1 MAAVMRILGGG
12 WLRAGTV
19 VGVVIVSVTVVAAV
33 LLAAVGASPTQV
45 ATGLYMGAF
54 GSRVNAAITVTDAV
68 PLVLVALGWIVTL
81 RAGRIHI
88 GFPGQIIIGG
98 VFASAVALE
107 VHGLPG
113 VVELPA
119 ALLGGFIG
127 GALYAGIAAY
137 LWARRGV
144 QEIVSTLLLN
154 LIAAEVVAWVVR
166 GPLREAAGGQPQSNP
181 FPHNSIWPT
190 IPGIAYGS
198 LSWDIVL
205 IPVATAA
212 TVFVLRRTTIGFR
225 LRLVGANAIAARCV
239 GYRPKQV
246 GVAAIVVSGGLAG
259 LAGACLLLAGQTPV
273 LTDGFESGTGFNGI
287 AVALLALNSPLGVIP
302 SALLFSGLA
311 TGSDA
316 VQVTLNVPSSI
327 ASILQGLV
335 ILVVLVAATILSRRQ
350 KTARGPALEFA
361 EAHPGEFAAVGPGTA
376 GER

>member
-1 MAAVMRILGGG
+1 VGL
-12 WLRAGTV
+12 V
-19 VGVVIVSVTVVAAV
+19 VVSVTAVAAV
-33 LLAAVGASPTQV
+33 LLASVGASPARV
-45 ATGLYMGAF
+45 ASGLYTGAF
-54 GSRVNAAITVTDAV
+54 GSSVNAAVTVTAAV
-68 PLVLVALGWIVTL
+68 PLVLVALGWIITL

-98 VFASAVALE
+98 VVASAVALE

-113 VVELPA
+113 VIELPA
-119 ALLGGFIG
+119 ALLAGFLG

-166 GPLREAAGGQPQSNP
+166 GPLVETIGGQPQSNP
-181 FPHNSIWPT
+181 FPPGALWPT

-205 IPVATAA
+205 IPVAVAA
-212 TVFVLRRTTIGFR
+212 TVFVLKRTTVGFR
-225 LRLVGANAIAARCV
+225 LRLVGANPIAARCA
-239 GYRPKQV
+239 GYRPKEIGV
-246 GVAAIVVSGGLAG
+246 GAIVVSGGLAG
-259 LAGACLLLAGQTPV
+259 LAGACLLLAGQTTV

-287 AVALLALNSPLGVIP
+287 AVALLALNSPVGVIP
-302 SALLFSGLA
+302 SALLFAGLA

-335 ILVVLVAATILSRRQ
+335 ILVVLVAATVLSRRQ
-350 KTARGPALEFA
+350 TTTAGPALEFA
-361 EAHPGEFAAVGPGTA
+361 ESHPDEFAAVGPVTA
-376 GER
+376 GEN